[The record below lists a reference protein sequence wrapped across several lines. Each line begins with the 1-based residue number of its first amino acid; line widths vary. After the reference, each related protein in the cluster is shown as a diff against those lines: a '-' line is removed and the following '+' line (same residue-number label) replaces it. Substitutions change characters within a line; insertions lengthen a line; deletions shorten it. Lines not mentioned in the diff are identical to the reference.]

1 MAKRQRRNVVKGA
14 DLGIELQT
22 ILDGY
27 STQVRNAVD
36 MLSEETVKR
45 IADETKK
52 TAPVGVRKSFRRHI
66 ASGAVK
72 QTRYT
77 KVWAWYVKAPDHRLT
92 HLLVHGHA
100 TKDGGRTKGDPF
112 LENAVDSAV
121 DWFEDNLE
129 RMLTNASKD

>member
-1 MAKRQRRNVVKGA
+1 MASRQHKNVVKGA

-52 TAPVGVRKSFRRHI
+52 TAPVGARKSFRRHI

-77 KVWAWYVKAPDHRLT
+77 
-92 HLLVHGHA
+92 
-100 TKDGGRTKGDPF
+100 
-112 LENAVDSAV
+112 
-121 DWFEDNLE
+121 
-129 RMLTNASKD
+129 